1 MTKTV
6 TGTEINCSDNSS
18 YEADII
24 VGADGAYSSIRQ
36 NIYRA
41 MSELGTLPASDSKD
55 MAMPYLCM
63 VGTTTPRDPEK
74 YPELKDSYT
83 HIHHV
88 IGDSTPY
95 SVSTPGEREDRTAVH
110 CVCSFVLFTSSLHFS
125 HD

>member
-1 MTKTV
+1 VFSRPELYDILLSEIPKERIWFNKRVLSMTKTIN
-6 TGTEINCSDNSS
+6 GTEINCSDNSS

-36 NIYRA
+36 NIYRT

-74 YPELKDSYT
+74 YPELKDLHT

-95 SVSTPGEREDRTAVH
+95 SVR
-110 CVCSFVLFTSSLHFS
+110 L
-125 HD
+125 